1 MNSRTDF
8 GQKIVEARTI
18 RRMTQAELAEGVG
31 ISQSHLSR
39 IETGRYSAGLD
50 ILNKIADVLGMELD
64 FVEVKK

>member
-1 MNSRTDF
+1 MNNRTDF
-8 GQKIVEARTI
+8 GQKIVQARTI

-50 ILNKIADVLGMELD
+50 ILNKIADVLAVELD